1 MKLSGNLG
9 LRATS
14 FKYISTGVAALSVL
28 AFSAQANA
36 ADIYAPVGPA
46 PFPVGVPL
54 APLWSGLYIGGH
66 VGGAWSELQTTDLNG
81 LWFRDADIQRQIA
94 GGAGLI
100 DNRLAIG
107 PLHTNQSE
115 SGVFGGGT
123 IGYNIQRGGLVAGIE
138 ADFGAMNLNGNTT
151 LSHAPVFFPGA
162 GGAPTLFPYTETA
175 NSSLSTGFYADLTG
189 RLGWAWG
196 PWMFYGKGGLAIL
209 EAKTDVSDQIYSRTA
224 GGATTTWFPG
234 ATTDNESRVGWT
246 AGAGFEYLWNQ
257 AWSVKVEY
265 QFFDFGTESSSQF
278 PFAITTPAGGGAPST
293 TLDRVYSFNHDL
305 TVNTVKVGIN
315 YHLGCCD
322 TPIVP
327 FN

>member
-1 MKLSGNLG
+1 MKLPGNLG

-28 AFSAQANA
+28 AFSAQADA
-36 ADIYAPVGPA
+36 ADIYAPAGPA
-46 PFPVGVPL
+46 PFPVAVPL
-54 APLWSGLYIGGH
+54 ASLWSGFYVGGH
-66 VGGAWSELQTTDLNG
+66 VGGAWANLNTTDLDG
-81 LWFRDADIQRQIA
+81 YWFRDATIQNIIA
-94 GGAGLI
+94 NGTPLTT
-100 DNRLAIG
+100 NPQLLG

-138 ADFGAMNLNGNTT
+138 ADFGDMGLSGSQA
-151 LSHAPVFFPGA
+151 LSHAPVFHNV
-162 GGAPTLFPYTETA
+162 GAPPVSTLFPYNETA
-175 NSSLSTGFYADLTG
+175 RANISTGFYADLTG

-196 PWMFYGKGGLAIL
+196 PWMFYGKGGLALL
-209 EAKTDVSDQIYSRTA
+209 EAKTNVSDQIYSRTV
-224 GGATTTWFPG
+224 GTLTQTWFPG

-265 QFFDFGTESSSQF
+265 QYFDFGTESSSSL
-278 PFAITTPAGGGAPST
+278 PYRIDTVAGVTQPT
-293 TLDRVYSFNHDL
+293 VFDHPYSFNHDL

-327 FN
+327 LK